1 MEKKRRKKKEG
12 GDAMITLD
20 KVSISY
26 SSSGT
31 SYALDNVSLSI
42 RKGEFVFIVGDSGSG
57 KSTLIKLLLREL
69 TPTSGRIV
77 VNGADVAKL
86 KHRQV
91 PKFR

>member
-20 KVSISY
+20 KVSMSY

-42 RKGEFVFIVGDSGSG
+42 KKGEFVFIVGDSGSG
-57 KSTLIKLLLREL
+57 KST
-69 TPTSGRIV
+69 
-77 VNGADVAKL
+77 
-86 KHRQV
+86 
-91 PKFR
+91 